1 MASCVGVSSWAQL
14 QDFSAASCLIFSQT
28 FFVFSL
34 ISRPFSMA
42 LSRKFFMHGQLAM
55 ERAVAYAAMP
65 PTKHSMLIN
74 FIIVLWFTPPH
85 YLYQTFPATLFA
97 NLLKQ
102 DGTADAVYLRF
113 GKFRAVGAG
122 YAMHK
127 HWRWVKSHAIATRKA
142 HKTMPCHLPG
152 SASIVH
158 RPSYIVHQAASRR
171 LCP

>member
-74 FIIVLWFTPPH
+74 FIIVLLFTSPH
-85 YLYQTFPATLFA
+85 YLYQTFSATLFT

-102 DGTADAVYLRF
+102 DGAPSGAYLRF
-113 GKFRAVGAG
+113 TIYDLDARAPEERGCGAEFL
-122 YAMHK
+122 
-127 HWRWVKSHAIATRKA
+127 
-142 HKTMPCHLPG
+142 KTNVMG
-152 SASIVH
+152 S
-158 RPSYIVHQAASRR
+158 
-171 LCP
+171 